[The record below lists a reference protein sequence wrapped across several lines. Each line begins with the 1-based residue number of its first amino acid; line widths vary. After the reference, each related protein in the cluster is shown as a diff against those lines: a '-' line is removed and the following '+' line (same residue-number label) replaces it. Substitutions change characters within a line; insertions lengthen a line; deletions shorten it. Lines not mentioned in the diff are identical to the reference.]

1 MTRDEG
7 HLGIGDRLAEGPA
20 PELVRSAFALE
31 TSYGP
36 LLYHGMSLADLAHAV
51 MLIEAKIVA
60 PHVGARLLEALLEL
74 HAIPAHEFPFDPGR
88 GDAYSN
94 REYALRQ
101 RSPDAADWLQAGR
114 ARRESSTVG
123 YALVVRSGLLDV
135 AGALLDAAGAL
146 LGRAAE
152 HIDTLMP
159 DYTYLQTAQPTTLA
173 HYLLTFAQPIIRD
186 LARLRA
192 AFDNA
197 NRSPAG
203 VGSTN
208 GSRLPIDR
216 ARLAALLG
224 FQGLALHTRDAMW
237 QPDAPIEVAAALT
250 AMLINADRLAEDLQI
265 WATAEFGYAEL
276 ADRHSRVSV
285 IMPQKKNPYGL
296 SFVRG
301 AARDMIGRLTSAAA
315 LQATPSGQVD
325 NRIFTYSAIPQALA
339 LAEQA
344 LRLLAG
350 IVADLAVD
358 ADALRERAQQEHS
371 GATDLA
377 EAIMLACGLSPRTA
391 HRIVGRAVRL
401 ALDAGRAIDAE
412 LLDAAARLVVKQPL
426 NLSSRFIADSM
437 DPQQIVDSRTT
448 TGGASAQAV
457 QPMIAAFSA
466 VVGTYHDWL
475 KEQQGQLTAA
485 EQALI
490 EQAGTLCQSI

>member
-20 PELVRSAFALE
+20 PELIRSAFALE

-36 LLYHGMSLADLAHAV
+36 LLYHGMSLADLAHTV
-51 MLIEAKIVA
+51 MLIEAKIVS
-60 PHVGARLLEALLEL
+60 PQIGARLLGALLEL

-88 GDAYSN
+88 GDAYTN

-101 RSPDAADWLQAGR
+101 RATDAADWLQAGR

-123 YALVVRSGLLDV
+123 YALVVRAGLLDV
-135 AGALLDAAGAL
+135 VEALLGALRALLD
-146 LGRAAE
+146 RAAE
-152 HIDTLMP
+152 HMDTLMP

-173 HYLLTFAQPIIRD
+173 HYLLTFAQPITRD

-203 VGSTN
+203 IGSTN
-208 GSRLPIDR
+208 GSRLPLDR

-224 FQGLALHTRDAMW
+224 FQGLTLHTRDAMW

-265 WATAEFGYAEL
+265 WATAEFDYVEP

-296 SFVRG
+296 AFVRG
-301 AARDMIGRLTSAAA
+301 AARDMIGKLASTAA

-325 NRIFTYSAIPQALA
+325 NRIFIYGAIPQALA
-339 LAEQA
+339 QAALA
-344 LRLLAG
+344 LRLLAA
-350 IVADLAVD
+350 IVADLAVHT
-358 ADALRERAQQEHS
+358 DALRERAWQEHS

-377 EAIMLACGLSPRTA
+377 EAIMLSCGLSPRAA

-401 ALDAGRAIDAE
+401 AQSAGHTIDAG
-412 LLDAAARLVVKQPL
+412 LLDAAALEVIKRPL
-426 NLSSRFIADSM
+426 SLSDRFIADRL
-437 DPQQIVDSRTT
+437 DPRQIVDSRTT
-448 TGGASAQAV
+448 TGGAAAQAV
-457 QPMIAAFSA
+457 RPMIAAFSA
-466 VVGTYHDWL
+466 IAVGYHDWL
-475 KEQQGQLTAA
+475 KEQQGRLAAA
-485 EQALI
+485 EQVLI
-490 EQAGTLCQSI
+490 EQAEILCQSI